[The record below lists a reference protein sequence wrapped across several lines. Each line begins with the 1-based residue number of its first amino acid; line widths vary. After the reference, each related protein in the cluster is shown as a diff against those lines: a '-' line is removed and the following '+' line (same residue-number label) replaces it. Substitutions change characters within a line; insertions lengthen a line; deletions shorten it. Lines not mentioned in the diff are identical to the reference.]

1 MNLPLFISRRYLF
14 AKKSHNVINLISLV
28 SAIGVAVGS
37 LALVVA
43 LSVYNGLDDLIQ
55 SLYNAL
61 APDLKIT
68 AVEGKVFNPQ
78 EFNFQKVK
86 NIEGVAFFS
95 ESLEEN
101 ALLKYR
107 NKQHIATIRGVDS
120 VFLQHSGISKSI
132 VEGEAVIKRGD
143 VNTAIV
149 GKVIAMTLEL
159 RPHFFDP
166 LWVYFPKRG
175 QSLQTLNPA
184 TAFNRDYLRPAG
196 IFSIEMDADSRYV
209 FAPLPMVQNLLGYDS
224 GEVSSVE
231 LYLRTETNS
240 KSVKKDVQK
249 ALGEGFK
256 VQTKAEQNEVIFR
269 MMQGEKW
276 ATFFIL
282 AFVLLVASFNS
293 IGSLTM
299 LIIEKKKDIRTLH
312 SLGAED
318 KLVRHIFVSEGVMIS
333 LLGCAFG
340 VVLGL
345 VACWA
350 QIRFKIIKL
359 SGNFV
364 VDAYPVKVEFAD
376 ILLVFAAV
384 MLIGYVAANIPVRYL
399 LKRFQGGK

>member
-1 MNLPLFISRRYLF
+1 MKLSLFISRRYLF

-28 SAIGVAVGS
+28 SAVGVAVGS

-43 LSVYNGLDDLIQ
+43 LSVYNGLDDLIK

-68 AVEGKVFNPQ
+68 AVEGKVFSSQLFDCQIVTEN
-78 EFNFQKVK
+78 K
-86 NIEGVAFFS
+86 NIAFYS
-95 ESLEEN
+95 KILEEN

-107 NKQHIATIRGVDS
+107 SKQHIATVRGVDS
-120 VFLQHSGISKSI
+120 VFLQRSGIGKSI
-132 VEGEAVIKRGD
+132 IEGEAVVRRGD

-149 GKVIAMTLEL
+149 GKSIAMTLGL

-184 TAFNRDYLRPAG
+184 TAFNQEYLRPAG

-209 FAPLPMVQNLLGYDS
+209 FAPLALVQNLLGYKN
-224 GEVSSVE
+224 EVSSVE
-231 LYLRTETNS
+231 LYLKPEANP
-240 KSVKKDVQK
+240 KSVKKEVQK
-249 ALGEGFK
+249 IVGKDFK

-269 MMQGEKW
+269 MMQSEKW

-282 AFVLLVASFNS
+282 FFVLLVASFNS

-299 LIIEKKKDIRTLH
+299 LIIEKKKDVQTLR
-312 SLGAED
+312 SLGATD
-318 KLVRHIFVSEGVMIS
+318 GLVRRIFVQEGLMIS
-333 LLGCAFG
+333 LLGCAIG
-340 VVLGL
+340 VALGL
-345 VACWA
+345 AACWA
-350 QIRFKIIKL
+350 QIHFKIIKL

-364 VDAYPVKVEFAD
+364 IDAYPVKIAAAD
-376 ILLVFAAV
+376 ILLVFVAV
-384 MLIGYVAANIPVRYL
+384 TLIGFVAANIPVRYL
-399 LKRFQGGK
+399 LKKL

>member
-1 MNLPLFISRRYLF
+1 MKLALFISRRYLF

-28 SAIGVAVGS
+28 SAVGVAVGS
-37 LALVVA
+37 FALVVA
-43 LSVYNGLDDLIQ
+43 MSVYNGLDGLIK

-78 EFNFQKVK
+78 EFDFTKIK
-86 NIEGVAFFS
+86 NTEGVAFYS
-95 ESLEEN
+95 EALEEN

-107 NKQHIATIRGVDS
+107 DKQHIATVRGVDD
-120 VFLQHSGISKSI
+120 VFVQRSGIGKSM
-132 VEGEAVIKRGD
+132 VEGEAVVKKGD
-143 VNTAIV
+143 VNSAIV
-149 GKVIAMTLEL
+149 GKVIAATLEL

-166 LWVYFPKRG
+166 LWVYFPRRG
-175 QSLQTLNPA
+175 QTLSTFNA
-184 TAFNRDYLRPAG
+184 ANAFNRDFLRPAG

-209 FAPLPMVQNLLGYDS
+209 FAPLPLVQNLLGY
-224 GEVSSVE
+224 GHEVSSVE
-231 LYLRTETNS
+231 LYLQPGAGAQG
-240 KSVKKDVQK
+240 VKKEVQK
-249 ALGEGFK
+249 TLGEKFK

-269 MMQGEKW
+269 MMQSEKW

-299 LIIEKKKDIRTLH
+299 LIIEKKKDVGTLR

-318 KLVRHIFVSEGVMIS
+318 RLVRRIFVSEGVMIS
-333 LLGCAFG
+333 LFGCAVG
-340 VVLGL
+340 VALGL
-345 VACWA
+345 AACWA
-350 QIRFKIIKL
+350 QQQFKIIKL

-364 VDAYPVKVEFAD
+364 IDAYPVKVELTD
-376 ILLVFAAV
+376 ILLVFSAV

-399 LKRFQGGK
+399 LKRFQS